1 MICMRCRA
9 KARTLQEALGRLR
22 VNIEIREMDKDK
34 PRWSCIS
41 WLCPQC
47 AAALKD
53 FMRGGGADAM
63 RDVPAL
69 DHDAGADDPARRD
82 HD

>member
-9 KARTLQEALGRLR
+9 QARTLKEALGRLR

-34 PRWSCIS
+34 LQWMCIS
-41 WLCPQC
+41 WLCPTC

-53 FMRGGGADAM
+53 FMRGGAADAV
-63 RDVPAL
+63 RDVPAV
-69 DHDAGADDPARRD
+69 DHGAGADD
-82 HD
+82 